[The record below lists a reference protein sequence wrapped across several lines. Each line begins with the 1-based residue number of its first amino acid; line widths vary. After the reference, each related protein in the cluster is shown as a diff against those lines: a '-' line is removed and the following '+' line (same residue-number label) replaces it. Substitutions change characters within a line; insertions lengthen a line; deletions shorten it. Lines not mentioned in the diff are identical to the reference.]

1 MSRPSIKIALATLF
15 TIIGVLFVVSAW
27 VTTSGIAKMNE
38 ESTQIVTNRVPKLI
52 ASQDIRLAFSRLN
65 FAFARRVIAETPKA
79 IKEADQF
86 MAERQKDLHDSIEGV
101 RPTVVTA
108 KGKELLANIE
118 KAIAAYDVPGKK
130 MLKLSGEEG
139 EEEGARILNEELLPQ
154 IELARLPIMAMLNY
168 NLSKV
173 DDAYKESQDFFST
186 TVTTSY
192 AMTSICFLILFGA
205 GFYAVAGIANPVE
218 KITTSMKGLA
228 DGNCAKEIP
237 FAGRGDEIG
246 AMAAAVEV
254 FRLAAIDNE
263 RLVAEAEEQR
273 HSNERQRIA
282 LGKAA
287 AEEARGQL
295 LQATSAFASA
305 LKHLASG
312 DLSYRITETVSE
324 DFTSL
329 CSDFNTAAL
338 QLSQTLSSVADAAGA
353 IDNGT
358 QEIASSANDL
368 SRRTE
373 QQAASL
379 EETAAALDQ
388 ITANVGNSSKR
399 AEEAQQAAKQANDS
413 ARSSGEVMSQAVQA
427 MSRIEE
433 SSKQISNIIGVIDE
447 IAFQT
452 NLLALNAGVEAARA
466 GEAGKGFAVVAQEV
480 RELAQRSAKA
490 AKEIKALIQTSTGE
504 VESGVRLVGGTGEAL
519 KAIENHIITI
529 NAHMNSIAISAKE
542 QSTGLAEVNTAVN
555 QMDQVTQRNAA
566 MVEESNAASTN
577 LALESVKLR
586 DLIGQFRL
594 AGQTAGGGGNQTHR
608 ASRYPNDTRSAGSPV
623 HAQRANAPRSA
634 GGRGGAATAGKEDWS
649 EF

>member
-52 ASQDIRLAFSRLN
+52 ASQDIRLALPRLN

-86 MAERQKDLHDSIEGV
+86 MADRQKDLHDSIERV
-101 RPTVVTA
+101 RPSVVTA
-108 KGKELLANIE
+108 KGKELLANVE

-130 MLKLSGEEG
+130 MLKLSGPEG
-139 EEEGARILNEELLPQ
+139 KEEGARILNEELLPQ
-154 IELARLPIMAMLNY
+154 IELARLPISAMLDY

-173 DDAYKESQDFFST
+173 DDAYKESQDFFAT
-186 TVTTSY
+186 TVTISY
-192 AMTSICFLILFGA
+192 AMTGICFLILFGA
-205 GFYAVAGIANPVE
+205 GFYALTGIASPVE
-218 KITTSMKGLA
+218 KITASMKELA
-228 DGNCAKEIP
+228 EGNCANEIP

-254 FRLAAIDNE
+254 FRQAAIDNQ

-273 HSNERQRIA
+273 SDYERQRIA

-287 AEEARGQL
+287 AEAARTQL
-295 LQATSAFASA
+295 LQATGAFAGA
-305 LKHLASG
+305 LTHLASG
-312 DLSYRITETVSE
+312 DLNYRITEAVSE

-329 CSDFNTAAL
+329 CSDFNTAAS
-338 QLSQTLSSVADAAGA
+338 QLSQTLSAVAEAAGA

-379 EETAAALDQ
+379 EETAAALDE
-388 ITANVGNSSKR
+388 ITANVSNSTKR
-399 AEEAQQAAKQANDS
+399 AEEAQQAARQANDS
-413 ARSSGEVMSQAVQA
+413 ARKSGEVMSEAMQA

-433 SSKQISNIIGVIDE
+433 SSRQISSIIGVIDE

-490 AKEIKALIQTSTGE
+490 AKEIKGLIQNSAGE

-519 KAIENHIITI
+519 RAIENHIVTI
-529 NAHMNSIAISAKE
+529 NTHMNAIALSAKE
-542 QSTGLAEVNTAVN
+542 QSTGLAEVNTAIN

-566 MVEESNAASTN
+566 MVEESNAASTK

-586 DLIGQFRL
+586 DLIGQFKL
-594 AGQTAGGGGNQTHR
+594 AAYVSNGSGDQGRRASRHANDTRPVGAPAYTPRVPAAGGGR
-608 ASRYPNDTRSAGSPV
+608 AAL
-623 HAQRANAPRSA
+623 
-634 GGRGGAATAGKEDWS
+634 AAREDWS